1 MSGHRQP
8 NLMAFLPNTIK
19 RGRIAERRTGDSSA
33 LTSPAGSTASPPA
46 SDAARDIAK
55 KREGRRAM
63 AKVIRTKMT
72 RWTKPEERRGDEQGK
87 ERSLEREREG
97 EKDGN
102 VARVH

>member
-1 MSGHRQP
+1 
-8 NLMAFLPNTIK
+8 
-19 RGRIAERRTGDSSA
+19 
-33 LTSPAGSTASPPA
+33 
-46 SDAARDIAK
+46 
-55 KREGRRAM
+55 M
-63 AKVIRTKMT
+63 AKVIKTKMT